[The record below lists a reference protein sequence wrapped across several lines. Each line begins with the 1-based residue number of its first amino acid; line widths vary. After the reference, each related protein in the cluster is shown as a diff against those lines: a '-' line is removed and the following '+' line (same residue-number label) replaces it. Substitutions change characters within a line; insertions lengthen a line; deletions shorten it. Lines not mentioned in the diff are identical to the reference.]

1 MVLETMETE
10 QGAAR
15 RQAQEA
21 RAARPI
27 DGRVTSPEP
36 SSHDGGRIE
45 RWGKD
50 IGRAIRDSKSRVQIG
65 QIVAARIL
73 AAVPIDHSNPSR
85 GAPAYWN
92 RWEVETVQHVAQHAR
107 FARAVNENRRH
118 AREDGVEGK
127 EALALYLIH
136 EGAERLAAARYPNAQ
151 DRAAFVERV
160 RDFFAVSPDRVEL
173 IARAVE
179 QLKVKTANPDRRRD
193 APTRE

>member
-1 MVLETMETE
+1 V
-10 QGAAR
+10 
-15 RQAQEA
+15 
-21 RAARPI
+21 
-27 DGRVTSPEP
+27 
-36 SSHDGGRIE
+36 E

-50 IGRAIRDSKSRVQIG
+50 IGRAIRESKSRVQIG

-73 AAVPIDHSNPSR
+73 ASVPIENNSPTRN
-85 GAPAYWN
+85 APTHWN
-92 RWEVETVQHVAQHAR
+92 RWEVETIQYVAQRNR

-136 EGAERLAAARYPNAQ
+136 EGAERLAAARYPHAQ

-160 RDFFAVSPDRVEL
+160 RDFFTVAPERVEL

-179 QLKVKTANPDRRRD
+179 QLKAKTAIAASVRDRRRD
-193 APTRE
+193 GPTRE

>member
-21 RAARPI
+21 AAAQPV
-27 DGRVTSPEP
+27 DGRVSVPE
-36 SSHDGGRIE
+36 SSFHHGGEIE

-50 IGRAIRDSKSRVQIG
+50 LGRAIRESKSRVQIG

-73 AAVPIDHSNPSR
+73 AAVPIESNPQSR
-85 GAPAYWN
+85 STPTYWN
-92 RWEVETVQHVAQHAR
+92 RWEVETVQYVAQRTR

-136 EGAERLAAARYPNAQ
+136 EGAERLAAARYPHAQ

-173 IARAVE
+173 IARAVQ
-179 QLKVKTANPDRRRD
+179 QLKGKTANLDRRRD